1 MKLPSSPQQT
11 AGLSNGA
18 KKEGAM
24 ASDTSGRISNASEF
38 RPWFKHYDPEVP
50 PHLTYPH
57 VPLYRLLDETA
68 AKHPDSPCTNF
79 FSRRLTYQQI
89 KELSDRFAASIQ
101 SLGIRKGDRV
111 VLLLPN
117 SPQFLVAYY
126 GLLKAGT
133 VIVPLN
139 PLSTER
145 ELEFYLTD
153 SGAAV
158 AITIP
163 LFLNKV
169 VSIRSK
175 TPLQHIVYS
184 RLADFLPF
192 PLNLVQG
199 FRERRLMRGLDGAPL
214 VDFKEL
220 LKQALR
226 PDWHP
231 ELVQPGDMAVLI
243 YSGGTTGVAK
253 GIMLSHFN
261 LVANAHQIIAWG
273 HLTDEQGVL
282 AVLPLFHGFGMSVTM
297 NAALLAGGEI
307 FLVPRFNAKQIA
319 KAIHKYKPS
328 FFIGVPTMFVQLSN
342 LPKVHRYDFSS
353 LRGIFVGAA
362 PLTHAIKEGFEAS
375 LKATGKTGGR
385 MVEGYGLTEAV
396 TAIMAN
402 PYQGMHK
409 VGSIGLPFP
418 DVDVKIVSLDDGR
431 DLAPGEL
438 GEIVLRSPTVMLG
451 YYNNAEE
458 TQKTIVDDWLYTGDI
473 GYTDKDGYFYITD
486 RKKDL
491 IIVGGFNVFPREIDE
506 LIYQH
511 PKVKEGIS
519 VGIPDPR
526 KGERIKAYIVL
537 KDGETATPEEFV
549 TYFKERL
556 TPYKVPSEVEFRPQL
571 PKSMIGKILRR
582 ALREEEVRK
591 GKAI

>member
-1 MKLPSSPQQT
+1 
-11 AGLSNGA
+11 
-18 KKEGAM
+18 M
-24 ASDTSGRISNASEF
+24 APHTSGRTSYVPEF
-38 RPWFKHYDPEVP
+38 RPWFKYYDPQVP
-50 PHLTYPH
+50 QHLTYPH
-57 VPLYRLLDETA
+57 IPLYCLLDETA
-68 AKHPDSPCTNF
+68 AKHPASPCTNF
-79 FSRRLTYQQI
+79 FGRRLTYQQI
-89 KELSDRFAASIQ
+89 KELSNRFAASIR

-126 GLLKAGT
+126 GLLKAGA

-139 PLSTER
+139 PLSAER

-153 SGAAV
+153 SGAEA

-169 VSIRSK
+169 ASLTSK
-175 TPLQHIVYS
+175 TPLKHIVYS

-192 PLNLVQG
+192 PLNLAQG
-199 FRERRLMRGLDGAPL
+199 FRERRLVRGLRGAAL

-220 LKQALR
+220 LKQGLR
-226 PDWHP
+226 PDWSP
-231 ELVQPGDMAVLI
+231 EPVQPDEMAVLI
-243 YSGGTTGVAK
+243 YSGGTTGIAK

-297 NAALLAGGEI
+297 NAAVLAGGEI
-307 FLVPRFNAKQIA
+307 ILVPRFKAKQVA
-319 KAIHKYKPS
+319 KTIQKYKPS

-342 LPKVHRYDFSS
+342 LPDIHRYDFSS
-353 LRGIFVGAA
+353 LQGIFVGAA
-362 PLTHAIKEGFEAS
+362 PLTKAIKDDFE
-375 LKATGKTGGR
+375 KKIGGR
-385 MVEGYGLTEAV
+385 MIEGYGLTEAV

-402 PYQGMHK
+402 PYQGMHQ
-409 VGSIGLPFP
+409 VGSIGIPFP
-418 DVDVKIVSLDDGR
+418 DVDVKIVSLDDGH

-451 YYNNAEE
+451 YYKNVEE
-458 TQKTIVDDWLYTGDI
+458 TQKTIVDGWLYTGDI
-473 GYTDKDGYFYITD
+473 GYGDEDGYFYITD

-506 LIYQH
+506 LVYQH
-511 PKVKEGIS
+511 SKVKEGIT
-519 VGIPDPR
+519 VGLPDPR
-526 KGERIKAYIVL
+526 KGERIKVYIVL
-537 KDGETATPEEFV
+537 KGGETATPEEFI

-556 TPYKVPSEVEFRPQL
+556 TPYKVPSEVEFRTEL

-582 ALREEEVRK
+582 TLREEEDRK
-591 GKAI
+591 AKEAKPCEAETV

>member
-1 MKLPSSPQQT
+1 V
-11 AGLSNGA
+11 AA
-18 KKEGAM
+18 KGDDTM
-24 ASDTSGRISNASEF
+24 ASDTSGRISDASEF
-38 RPWFKHYDPEVP
+38 RPWFKHYDREVP
-50 PHLTYPH
+50 PHLSYPH
-57 VPLYRLLDETA
+57 IPLYCLLNEAA

-79 FSRRLTYQQI
+79 FGRRLTYQQI
-89 KELSDRFAASIQ
+89 KELSDRFGAGIRN
-101 SLGIRKGDRV
+101 LGIRKGDRV

-126 GLLKAGT
+126 GLLKAGA

-139 PLSTER
+139 PLSAER

-153 SGAAV
+153 SGAEA

-163 LFLNKV
+163 PFLNKV
-169 VSIRSK
+169 VPLRGK
-175 TPLQHIVYS
+175 TPLKHVVCS

-192 PLNLVQG
+192 PLNLIQG
-199 FRERRLMRGLDGAPL
+199 FREHRLIRKLGGETL

-231 ELVQPGDMAVLI
+231 EPVQPEEMAVLI

-253 GIMLSHFN
+253 SIMLSHFN
-261 LVANAHQIIAWG
+261 LVTNAHQIIAWG

-297 NAALLAGGEI
+297 NAAVLAGGEI
-307 FLVPRFNAKQIA
+307 FLVPRFSAKQIA

-342 LPKVHRYDFSS
+342 LPNIHRYDFSS

-418 DVDVKIVSLDDGR
+418 DVDVKIVSLDDGH
-431 DLAPGEL
+431 DLAPGKL

-451 YYNNAEE
+451 YYKNAEE
-458 TQKTIVDDWLYTGDI
+458 TQKTVVDDWLYTGDI
-473 GYTDKDGYFYITD
+473 GYVDEDGYFYITD

-511 PKVKEGIS
+511 SKVKEGIS

-526 KGERIKAYIVL
+526 KGERIKVYIVL
-537 KDGETATPEEFV
+537 KDGETATPEEFIA
-549 TYFKERL
+549 YFKERL
-556 TPYKVPSEVEFRPQL
+556 TPYKVPSEVEFRTQL

-582 ALREEEVRK
+582 ALREEEIRK
-591 GKAI
+591 ATATQP

>member
-1 MKLPSSPQQT
+1 MVP
-11 AGLSNGA
+11 A
-18 KKEGAM
+18 KGDDMM
-24 ASDTSGRISNASEF
+24 APHTGGREASEF
-38 RPWFKHYDPEVP
+38 RPWFKHYDPQVP
-50 PHLTYPH
+50 LHLTYPH
-57 VPLYRLLDETA
+57 IPLYCLLDETA
-68 AKHPDSPCTNF
+68 AKHPASPCTNF
-79 FSRRLTYQQI
+79 FGRRLTYQQI
-89 KELSDRFAASIQ
+89 KELSDRFAASIR

-126 GLLKAGT
+126 GLLKAGA

-139 PLSTER
+139 PLSAER

-153 SGAAV
+153 SGAEV

-169 VSIRSK
+169 ASVTGK
-175 TPLQHIVYS
+175 TPLKHIVCS

-199 FRERRLMRGLDGAPL
+199 FRERRLMPRLDGPAL
-214 VDFKEL
+214 VNFKEL
-220 LKQALR
+220 LKQAVR

-231 ELVQPGDMAVLI
+231 EPVQPDEMAVLI

-297 NAALLAGGEI
+297 NAAVLTGGEI
-307 FLVPRFNAKQIA
+307 ILVPRFNAKQIA
-319 KAIHKYKPS
+319 KTIHKYKPS

-342 LPKVHRYDFSS
+342 LPDIHRYDFSS
-353 LRGIFVGAA
+353 LRGVFVGAA
-362 PLTHAIKEGFEAS
+362 PLTRAIKEEFEAS
-375 LKATGKTGGR
+375 LKAAGKTGGR
-385 MVEGYGLTEAV
+385 MIEGYGLTEAV

-409 VGSIGLPFP
+409 VGSIGIPFS
-418 DVDVKIVSLDDGR
+418 DVDVKIISLDDGH

-451 YYNNAEE
+451 YYKNAEE
-458 TQKTIVDDWLYTGDI
+458 TQKTIVDGWLYTGDI
-473 GYTDKDGYFYITD
+473 GYVDEDGYFYITD

-511 PKVKEGIS
+511 SKVKEGITI
-519 VGIPDPR
+519 GIPDPR
-526 KGERIKAYIVL
+526 KGERIKVYIVL
-537 KDGETATPEEFV
+537 KKDETATPEEFIA
-549 TYFKERL
+549 YFKERL
-556 TPYKVPSEVEFRPQL
+556 TPYKVPSEVEFRTEL

-582 ALREEEVRK
+582 ALREEENRK
-591 GKAI
+591 AKETHP